1 MGRAH
6 AAGDKGTPVK
16 KTITLNT
23 EPHEAVIGP
32 HTLLFQPE
40 MYGDEFLDA
49 YGRLQEVQKTLN
61 DGGQEITE
69 LSGDRVRA
77 LYGEMKTFLARLM
90 TPECGAEF
98 SRFEVVTDQ
107 GQPTEVTVS
116 VHLARDD
123 AEEAAAALKNA
134 TVVDKGVRL
143 PDRVL
148 VELMEWV
155 VELYAGGT
163 RPTGS
168 SNGSARASSKAGTAG
183 KGPSPSRA
191 SIRAA
196 GR

>member
-1 MGRAH
+1 M
-6 AAGDKGTPVK
+6 K

-23 EPHEAVIGP
+23 EPHEATVGP

-49 YGRLQEVQKTLN
+49 YGRLQEVQKTLDSS
-61 DGGQEITE
+61 DGAAM
-69 LSGDRVRA
+69 SGDRLRS
-77 LYGEMKTFLARLM
+77 LYGEMRTFLARLM
-90 TPECGAEF
+90 TEESGAMF
-98 SRFEVVTDQ
+98 SRFEVITPD
-107 GQPTEVTVS
+107 EVTQS
-116 VHLARDD
+116 VHLARED
-123 AEEAAAALKNA
+123 AEEAALEHAGGA
-134 TVVDKGVRL
+134 TVVDKSLRL

-155 VELYAGGT
+155 VELYGGGN

-168 SNGSARASSKAGTAG
+168 SNGSAPASSRAGTAG

-191 SIRAA
+191 STRAA